1 MRVLKALG
9 VSACLFIGAC
19 GKEVLPVQVQEVK
32 ILSTF
37 EVSEGL
43 VASRLVS
50 AGCIQVVQKT
60 EGVFAQ
66 FTSEECPKDT
76 LLLPPQAV
84 VFSLQMEILE
94 GETVSPLR
102 KDGVLVGEAK
112 RLNNEK
118 KTWAIR
124 HLCQISDL
132 HETPAPYFR
141 EVCTVEFNTGWETK
155 RGRYASLK
163 VVRLEDLARR
173 KVLELET
180 LRGRETIA
188 LQQAAQA
195 DLLQNTRRREREQ
208 AEREL
213 RDSRELLLEAQ
224 RGVRDSLASNLAV
237 HRSLERSRAEAEL
250 KFAQREV
257 QHQDLEVRFA
267 QLEARRAQLL
277 KDRMEE
283 ANRAKNREP
292 ELKKQLEELAGQL
305 GEDNP
310 SVKQLKG
317 IVEQNRQLILGEE
330 QRKSLEEEINYAL
343 LEAQKLEDS
352 KKKYTDASNAVIEKK
367 RQLVQID
374 RLPKITVPDGET
386 VPSP

>member
-1 MRVLKALG
+1 
-9 VSACLFIGAC
+9 
-19 GKEVLPVQVQEVK
+19 
-32 ILSTF
+32 
-37 EVSEGL
+37 
-43 VASRLVS
+43 
-50 AGCIQVVQKT
+50 
-60 EGVFAQ
+60 
-66 FTSEECPKDT
+66 
-76 LLLPPQAV
+76 
-84 VFSLQMEILE
+84 
-94 GETVSPLR
+94 
-102 KDGVLVGEAK
+102 
-112 RLNNEK
+112 
-118 KTWAIR
+118 
-124 HLCQISDL
+124 
-132 HETPAPYFR
+132 
-141 EVCTVEFNTGWETK
+141 
-155 RGRYASLK
+155 
-163 VVRLEDLARR
+163 
-173 KVLELET
+173 
-180 LRGRETIA
+180 
-188 LQQAAQA
+188 
-195 DLLQNTRRREREQ
+195 
-208 AEREL
+208 L